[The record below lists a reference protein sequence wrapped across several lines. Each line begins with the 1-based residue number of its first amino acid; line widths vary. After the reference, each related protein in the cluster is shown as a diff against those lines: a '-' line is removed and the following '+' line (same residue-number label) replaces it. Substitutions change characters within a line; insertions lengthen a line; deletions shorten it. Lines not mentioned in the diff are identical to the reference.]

1 MKKPGKNREILE
13 IKGSFPRSTSWPTQ
27 LASPFIPKL
36 YHKLTTTHFL
46 SILALIK
53 VDIISEQVQ
62 ESTSFKQG
70 NCLN

>member
-1 MKKPGKNREILE
+1 MKKPGKNWEILE
-13 IKGSFPRSTSWPTQ
+13 IKGSFLWSIFWPTQ

-36 YHKLTTTHFL
+36 YHKLTTKHFL
-46 SILALIK
+46 PILALIK